1 MGGAK
6 LLQDLQGGKT
16 DTSQASKIE
25 LQISMEQLY
34 TGTEFVQPVRRKVR
48 ARRFGEAGEDLQAR
62 GFAMPVSRR
71 ALIRPRAS
79 CQQLASSLAIVRR

>member
-48 ARRFGEAGEDLQAR
+48 SRAEDYSV
-62 GFAMPVSRR
+62 GVPS
-71 ALIRPRAS
+71 
-79 CQQLASSLAIVRR
+79 